1 MSNDR
6 TEEYLFVAE
15 LRKSVGLVS
24 QNISDATKHD
34 YIKKHE
40 RMKRLKKTP
49 ESAKCKNGFY
59 AYRAALLYCTA
70 LEAKNSLK
78 ARDKAVYQ
86 SSEWQIAMSSLIR
99 CKSIFDRYPPDPE
112 RKHCDT
118 GSASFTWVDVRAHR
132 ANRGTFQP
140 APLNSKKR
148 VLSRLRKIDNWHE
161 KLFNQVTHVH
171 KNAAAICYLTGARPS
186 EIARGVTVHE
196 SGDTNNP
203 MLTIQIKGTKLTAQT
218 GQPERVLRI
227 KVDSPE
233 ARYLLGQFNGTHSLF
248 ITTKPSNLTA
258 AVIKAGKKAFP
269 SLKVTVSPYVFR
281 HAISAELKAS
291 AISEERI
298 AQTLGHQA
306 TKSQQSY
313 GHSAQ
318 ASGSNNILA
327 VAARLP
333 VRLTHRHP
341 NEVLRNFSSVPSL
354 NYRP

>member
-1 MSNDR
+1 MSTDR
-6 TEEYLFVAE
+6 TEEYLLVVE

-24 QNISDATKHD
+24 QKISDATKND
-34 YIKKHE
+34 YIRKYE
-40 RMKRLKKTP
+40 RMRRLKKTP

-70 LEAKNSLK
+70 LEAKNALN

-86 SSEWQIAMSSLIR
+86 SSEWQFAMSLLKR
-99 CKSIFDRYPPDPE
+99 CKSIIDRYPPDPE

-118 GSASFTWVDVRAHR
+118 GSASFTWSDVRAHR
-132 ANRGTFQP
+132 TNCGTSQP
-140 APLNSKKR
+140 VPIKSKKR

-161 KLFNQVTHVH
+161 KLFDKITHVH

-186 EIARGVTVHE
+186 EIAKGVTIQK
-196 SGDTNNP
+196 SGNTRNP

-227 KVDSPE
+227 KADSPE
-233 ARYLLGQFNGTHSLF
+233 ARYLLGQFNGVQSLF
-248 ITTKPSNLTA
+248 ITTNPANLTA

-269 SLKVTVSPYVFR
+269 CLKMTVSPYVFR

-318 ASGSNNILA
+318 ASGSHNILA
-327 VAARLP
+327 VAAELP

-341 NEVLRNFSSVPSL
+341 NEVLWNCNFAPSP